1 MARKIFHER
10 SKCKASFFTCS
21 FALCLLCALICISC
35 NPDIA
40 RADETD
46 FSVYHRVVEFC
57 RGHVKRPLAFDLD
70 QRVLCFD
77 GVLTTDVD
85 ISQAKSLKQFGFLVV
100 RSIGGDILVASTLA
114 DIVRHQN
121 ATVVVY
127 DYCFSA
133 CASYLLLASY
143 KTFVVRDTLV
153 AWHYTIDPRWCPAL
167 VSSEAGDPKRV
178 EKSPCPDAPPD
189 VQEGDKYRRYLN
201 SKFYTGRTVDPL
213 FDDPPES
220 FAVRKILKGMFEGT
234 GRYPDVLWTW
244 NPRYYASLLKTKIT
258 YEAYPRSQDEVDA
271 LVARYLPG
279 QRVIYDP

>member
-1 MARKIFHER
+1 MPMSRLAN
-10 SKCKASFFTCS
+10 
-21 FALCLLCALICISC
+21 LLCVLVLVSVWSG
-35 NPDIA
+35 IA

-46 FSVYHRVVEFC
+46 FSTYTRLVEYC
-57 RGHVKRPLAFDLD
+57 RGGMKRPLAFDLD

-77 GVLTTDVD
+77 GMLTTDVD
-85 ISQAKSLKQFGFLVV
+85 ISQAKSLKQFGFFVV

-143 KTFVVRDTLV
+143 EIFVLRDTLV
-153 AWHYTIDPRWCPAL
+153 AWHYTIDPRWCPSL
-167 VSSEAGDPKRV
+167 VLSEENDPRRV
-178 EKSPCPDAPPD
+178 EKSPCPDAPHD
-189 VQEGDKYRRYLN
+189 VQEGDKYRRRLN
-201 SKFYTGRTVDPL
+201 SKFYVGRTVDPL

-220 FAVRKILKGMFEGT
+220 FTIRKILKGMFEGT

-244 NPRYYASLLKTKIT
+244 NPRYYASAIRTKVV
-258 YEAYPRSQDEVDA
+258 YEAYPQGQDEVDA
-271 LVARYLPG
+271 LVAKYLPG